1 MSKARDLASA
11 APAPSTVSAT
21 ELGYLDG
28 VTSAIQT
35 QINTKQAVVS
45 GVNDTEIGYLDG
57 VTSGIQT
64 QLNAKAPSSTAV
76 TLTGTETLTNKTIS
90 SGVLSGTLTAGGSV
104 GTAGQVLSSTG
115 TGVQYITPSSGALV
129 LIASGTVSGSTQL
142 NIDNVFSSTYDFYKV
157 TIELKNT
164 NSNSLSMRWLTSGT
178 PLTASSYYY
187 AWLGYTWNGS
197 TNNRSTA
204 GGDFID
210 MGTIQN
216 SPQPFDL
223 TFNKNASN
231 ELHCTGQWLG
241 YGNSGYFN
249 GGAHST
255 AQQAFTG
262 IRLYNGGGFLTGR
275 WSVYGYVK

>member
-35 QINTKQAVVS
+35 QINSKEATLPSQTGNSGKYLTTDGSTKSWGTVS
-45 GVNDTEIGYLDG
+45 QYALPTQTGNSGKFLTTNG
-57 VTSGIQT
+57 TSE
-64 QLNAKAPSSTAV
+64 SW
-76 TLTGTETLTNKTIS
+76 GTVS
-90 SGVLSGTLTAGGSV
+90 SGG
-104 GTAGQVLSSTG
+104 
-115 TGVQYITPSSGALV
+115 LV

-164 NSNSLSMRWLTSGT
+164 NSNTLYMRWLTSGT
-178 PLTASSYYY
+178 PLTAASYYY

>member
-1 MSKARDLASA
+1 MTKARDIASA
-11 APAPSTVSAT
+11 VPAPSTVDAT
-21 ELGYLDG
+21 ELGHLDG

-35 QINTKQAVVS
+35 QI
-45 GVNDTEIGYLDG
+45 D
-57 VTSGIQT
+57 
-64 QLNAKAPSSTAV
+64 AKAPLSTAV
-76 TLTGTETLTNKTIS
+76 TLTGTETLTNKTLTSPSIAS
-90 SGVLSGTLTAGGSV
+90 PTLTGTLTAGGSA

-115 TGVQYITPSSGALV
+115 TGVQYVTPSSGALV

-157 TIELKNT
+157 HIELR
-164 NSNSLSMRWLTSGT
+164 NSTSNALYMRWLTNGT
-178 PLTASSYYY
+178 PLTAASYYY
-187 AWLGYTWNGS
+187 AWLGFTWNGS
-197 TNNRSTA
+197 TNNRATA

-210 MGTIQN
+210 IGNIQN
-216 SPQPFDL
+216 SPQPFDF
-223 TFNKNASN
+223 TFNKNEYN

-241 YGNSGYFN
+241 YVNSAYFN

-262 IRLYNGGGFLTGR
+262 IRLFNNGGFLTGR